1 MKAINSIIRLLGSI
15 PADKLLHFAVS
26 SILAVVSVAVA
37 HLCGAVPFFAL
48 LVSFVV
54 VSLVGLSKELIIDSQ
69 PDPWDLVAN
78 YAGALVVWAVYLA
91 VALTS

>member
-26 SILAVVSVAVA
+26 SIVAVVSVAVA
-37 HLCGAVPFFAL
+37 HICGAVPFFAL
-48 LVSFVV
+48 LVSFVF
-54 VSLVGLSKELIIDSQ
+54 VSIVGLTKELIIDSQ

-78 YAGALVVWAVYLA
+78 YAGALVVWTVFI
-91 VALTS
+91 VVTLTS